1 MIARHPGSDEWTD
14 VSTTSETLD
23 GRVALVTGGASGIG
37 LAIARELAA
46 RGAQVAI
53 VDLDGSAA
61 GTGAAEL
68 DGAVGLQ
75 WDVSDAAACEALAA
89 DVRREL
95 GPVDRWRYLI
105 DVMLIGPFVLTRAVL
120 PDMHARRWGRI
131 VNLGSIHSLI
141 ASPNKSAYIAAKHG
155 LLGLTRATALE
166 AGLHGVTVNAI
177 CPGWVRTPLVERQI
191 ADLAATEGIAVDE
204 VTDRVVLG
212 PAAVRRLIEPEEV
225 ARYAA
230 FLCSDDA
237 ASITGSAQVID
248 GAGPP
253 DRCGPMEVV
262 EEANGRA
269 SNSERG
275 AASMDLR
282 HDESRPGS

>member
-1 MIARHPGSDEWTD
+1 MIAAHPGSDERTD

-23 GRVALVTGGASGIG
+23 GRVALVTGGAWGIG
-37 LAIARELAA
+37 VAIARELAT
-46 RGAQVAI
+46 RGARVAV

-61 GTGAAEL
+61 GTVAAEL
-68 DGAVGLQ
+68 DGAVALQ
-75 WDVSDAAACEALAA
+75 CDVSDAAACEALVAA
-89 DVRREL
+89 VRREL
-95 GPVDRWRYLI
+95 GPVDILVNDAGLQHVSRIETFPLDRWRYLI

-120 PDMHARRWGRI
+120 PDMYARRWGRI

-166 AGLHGVTVNAI
+166 AGPHGVTVNAI
-177 CPGWVRTPLVERQI
+177 CPGWVRTPLVEHQI

-212 PAAVRRLIEPEEV
+212 PAAVRPLIEPEEV

-230 FLCSDDA
+230 FLCSNDA
-237 ASITGSAQVID
+237 ASITGGAQLID
-248 GAGPP
+248 GGWTA
-253 DRCGPMEVV
+253 R
-262 EEANGRA
+262 
-269 SNSERG
+269 
-275 AASMDLR
+275 
-282 HDESRPGS
+282 